1 VSKRV
6 GQKQAARFIREQ
18 QARDARRRRQVIVSV
33 VAVAVLLIAG
43 LVGWGVYASQ
53 HKDSYTAPATASSQ
67 ADGLVIGG
75 GPVTVD
81 IYLDFM
87 CPVCKQYED
96 QAGQTLNQLVADN
109 KIRLVYH
116 PVAFLDRA
124 SSGTQYSTRSSAS
137 SACASDQ
144 GKLAAYVAALYA
156 HQPAEGSNGLTDEQM
171 ISIANGA
178 GLTDPSFGQ
187 CVKDGK
193 YLGWV
198 THVTDTATER
208 GVNGTPTVFVAGKQV
223 SNTVAALTAAVNTAA
238 PKG

>member
-1 VSKRV
+1 MSKRV
-6 GQKQAARFIREQ
+6 NQKQAARFIREQ

-33 VAVAVLLIAG
+33 AAAAVLLVAG

-53 HKDSYTAPATASSQ
+53 HKNSYTAPSAASSQ
-67 ADGLVIGG
+67 ADGLVIGS

-87 CPVCKQYED
+87 CPHCKEYED
-96 QAGQTLNQLVADN
+96 QASETLNQLVADN

-116 PVAFLDRA
+116 PVAFLDQA
-124 SSGTQYSTRSSAS
+124 SNGTQYSTRASAS
-137 SACASDQ
+137 SACAADQ

-156 HQPAEGSNGLTDEQM
+156 HQPAEGSSGLPDDQL
-171 ISIANGA
+171 ISLANGA
-178 GLTDPSFGQ
+178 GIADPSFGQ

-198 THVTDTATER
+198 THVTDSATER
-208 GVNGTPTVFVAGKQV
+208 GVTGTPTVFVAGKQV
-223 SNTVAALTAAVNTAA
+223 TSSVAALTAAVNAAA